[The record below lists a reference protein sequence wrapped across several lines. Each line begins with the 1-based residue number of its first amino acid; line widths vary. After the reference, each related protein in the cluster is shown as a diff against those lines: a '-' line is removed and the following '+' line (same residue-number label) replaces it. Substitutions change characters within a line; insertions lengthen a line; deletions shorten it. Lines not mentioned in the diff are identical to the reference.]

1 MGGWENRRGAW
12 RVERVPGLFF
22 EYTFN
27 PSEQFSLVAGIRAD
41 EHNAYG
47 TMITP
52 RLHIR
57 YTPQED
63 WVLRL
68 AAGRGYRTA
77 NIFAENS
84 TVFASSRMVSI
95 VPTGTF
101 GYGLKQEIAWN
112 YGFNLT
118 HYFTFEYR
126 EATLLLD
133 LYRTDF
139 EQLVLADLDSNPHQV
154 RFYSVPN
161 GSYSNSVQTELNIQP
176 LERLDVRIA
185 YRYLDVMQNLGGVW
199 RERPLTAQH
208 RALATVSYATE
219 RDETDNPQTS
229 FDVTGQWFGKK
240 RIPETLLNPDSM
252 RALAYSPYFFTMN
265 LQVTRTFIKGL
276 DVYVGIENLFDFR
289 QADPILDNANPQGH
303 FFDAS
308 LIWGPVTG
316 RMVYAGLRLRI

>member
-1 MGGWENRRGAW
+1 
-12 RVERVPGLFF
+12 
-22 EYTFN
+22 
-27 PSEQFSLVAGIRAD
+27 
-41 EHNAYG
+41 
-47 TMITP
+47 
-52 RLHIR
+52 
-57 YTPQED
+57 
-63 WVLRL
+63 
-68 AAGRGYRTA
+68 
-77 NIFAENS
+77 
-84 TVFASSRMVSI
+84 
-95 VPTGTF
+95 
-101 GYGLKQEIAWN
+101 
-112 YGFNLT
+112 
-118 HYFTFEYR
+118 
-126 EATLLLD
+126 
-133 LYRTDF
+133 
-139 EQLVLADLDSNPHQV
+139 
-154 RFYSVPN
+154 
-161 GSYSNSVQTELNIQP
+161 
-176 LERLDVRIA
+176 
-185 YRYLDVMQNLGGVW
+185 MQNLGGVW